1 MANRL
6 MLLTR
11 SVIAIALCHVLALP
25 SAASTV
31 SLVPTTPTE
40 GAVGDTVTLDIVID
54 FSDVP
59 NGTLGGGFA
68 VSYDP
73 LALAVTYILPYNV
86 TGGIPF
92 ALGPQTVTDGL
103 LDDWINVGNPSGLA
117 ADGPLRV
124 ATIDFQ
130 ILSGLSLGNSTTI
143 QISET
148 SGPSGPWI
156 SALDYTTVLY
166 PEYNQISVTRVPL
179 PASMWTL
186 LSGVGL
192 LSVFREKR
200 RRLGS
205 RS

>member
-1 MANRL
+1 MINRVAPL
-6 MLLTR
+6 VRLT
-11 SVIAIALCHVLALP
+11 VAIALCCVPANP

-40 GAVGDTVTLDIVID
+40 GSVGDTVTLDIVID

-59 NGTLGGGFA
+59 SGTLGGGFA

-92 ALGPQTVTDGL
+92 ALGPQTVVDGL

-117 ADGPLRV
+117 ADGPLRI

-130 ILSGLSLGNSTTI
+130 ILSGLQLGDSTTI

-148 SGPSGPWI
+148 SGVSGPWI
-156 SALDYTTVLY
+156 SAADYATILY
-166 PEYNQISVTRVPL
+166 PEYNEVSITRVPL
-179 PASMWTL
+179 PAAFWSL
-186 LSGVGL
+186 LFGVGL
-192 LSVFREKR
+192 LSLVRKKGHR
-200 RRLGS
+200 VGPRQ
-205 RS
+205 